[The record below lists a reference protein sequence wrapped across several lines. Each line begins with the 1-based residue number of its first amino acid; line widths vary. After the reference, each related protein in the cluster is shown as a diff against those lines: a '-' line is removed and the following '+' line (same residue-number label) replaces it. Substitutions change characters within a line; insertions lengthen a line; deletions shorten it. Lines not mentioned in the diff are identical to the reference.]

1 MLDIINLSFKLPLP
15 EDHILLAWWRRTGP
29 AMVGQKE
36 IFISPVEVLCGAVYA
51 WVLVRKG
58 FNGHVEVVYLQQR
71 KY

>member
-1 MLDIINLSFKLPLP
+1 MNLSFKLPLP

-36 IFISPVEVLCGAVYA
+36 IFISPVAVLVVLSLYA
-51 WVLVRKG
+51 WVLVSKR
-58 FNGHVEVVYLQQR
+58 FNRHVEVDYLQQW

>member
-36 IFISPVEVLCGAVYA
+36 IFISPVAVLVVLCTPGCGLERV
-51 WVLVRKG
+51 
-58 FNGHVEVVYLQQR
+58 
-71 KY
+71 

>member
-1 MLDIINLSFKLPLP
+1 MLPLP
-15 EDHILLAWWRRTGP
+15 EDVLLRAWWRRTGP

-58 FNGHVEVVYLQQR
+58 FNGHVEVVNLQQR